1 MPLCTYDA
9 SMSDIRVL
17 ALACAP
23 EFHTLLRC
31 AAGGRDHSQCC
42 ERRGVTE
49 NCVGICGGRLP
60 DSLLQMADGC
70 LPFIGNIVQCFEEG
84 NTFFGYIIKAEK

>member
-1 MPLCTYDA
+1 
-9 SMSDIRVL
+9 MSDIRVL